1 MSDAELDEFESNP
14 YYQLAVKVRIYD
26 DDGKVA
32 GLDIKPVASYREKL
46 EALLV

>member
-1 MSDAELDEFESNP
+1 MNEAEIDEFVSNP

-32 GLDIKPVASYREKL
+32 GLAIKPVAAYRDKL
-46 EALLV
+46 ESLLV